1 MSARASSRTV
11 VNSSRSFSSTSTAR
25 LPPKPLSSKA
35 ALYARNKKQAAE
47 GDEAASGSGAGN
59 ILAEVTLP
67 PPDLKHLQTMHPESL
82 NQAAVGQVK
91 TFPTS
96 TLDAFKTLSIPS
108 SVQKEFS
115 YSSKPA
121 TVVRQATLDIKKLL
135 DESKTKSSK
144 ESRHVL
150 HGGAGTGKSTLMLQA
165 ISYAQA
171 SGYIVFYLPS
181 ATPLVNSSTPHIYS
195 QPRALFDQPVL
206 SSGLLTKLSAVNKP
220 AFKELKTSKEYTFSG
235 GAGGERKIAA
245 GKTLEELC
253 KAAGGDDKIVT
264 SVFEALIEELST
276 QTSRPVLLAIDDCQ
290 SLFATT
296 SYVDPSYNAI
306 ESFSLVVPRMLMEF
320 ASGQRQFAS
329 GSVLLSPCSLSPSQS
344 PALTDFLSASSSSPS
359 KSSPYDHPSTSSYTT
374 YSSLLSESGLEKF
387 SVPSRLTTKEASGV
401 VEMLKAIR
409 GIRVAEG
416 KGLGDKEF
424 LERLVGSDAN
434 PREFVKQLRKSA
446 VA

>member
-1 MSARASSRTV
+1 M
-11 VNSSRSFSSTSTAR
+11 
-25 LPPKPLSSKA
+25 
-35 ALYARNKKQAAE
+35 
-47 GDEAASGSGAGN
+47 
-59 ILAEVTLP
+59 
-67 PPDLKHLQTMHPESL
+67 
-82 NQAAVGQVK
+82 
-91 TFPTS
+91 
-96 TLDAFKTLSIPS
+96 
-108 SVQKEFS
+108 
-115 YSSKPA
+115 
-121 TVVRQATLDIKKLL
+121 
-135 DESKTKSSK
+135 
-144 ESRHVL
+144 
-150 HGGAGTGKSTLMLQA
+150 
-165 ISYAQA
+165 
-171 SGYIVFYLPS
+171 
-181 ATPLVNSSTPHIYS
+181 
-195 QPRALFDQPVL
+195 
-206 SSGLLTKLSAVNKP
+206 
-220 AFKELKTSKEYTFSG
+220 
-235 GAGGERKIAA
+235 
-245 GKTLEELC
+245 
-253 KAAGGDDKIVT
+253 T

-276 QTSRPVLLAIDDCQ
+276 QTRCVWLCAFSRRAQNADLLDVYRILHSRPVLLAIDDCQ

-306 ESFSLVVPRMLMEF
+306 GSFSLVVPRMLMEF
-320 ASGQRQFAS
+320 ASGQRQFVSVFPLALPNTRAATVSSLANDSQAS

-344 PALTDFLSASSSSPS
+344 PALADFLSASSSSPS